1 MADITISGLD
11 AAVPPAGAV
20 IPFSDGTTTNKVD
33 INSIVGLTTNGTFRG
48 TLQRGSYGSL
58 SVAGSTNT
66 WAGIDFTDASA
77 TLMVRT
83 SDQYSGIFKTNNAW
97 IWAFDGSGNLVTGAI
112 PWANITGK
120 PTIPTNTG
128 IGGAILF
135 TSSTTWTVPTGVTKI
150 KVYCIGAGGRAGY
163 GNGGSAGGS
172 SYITGIDIVGG
183 GGGGAISSGS
193 LGAGG
198 VGSGALCVSTNTG
211 SAGKAG
217 TNGGGTQSAQI
228 FGKIAGTGG
237 ACNNG
242 GGGGA
247 GGYAFG
253 VATVTPGATLT
264 INVGTPGSYSDCNNV
279 SPLAGLVGI
288 EW

>member
-120 PTIPTNTG
+120 PTNTG
-128 IGGAILF
+128 LGGMQAF
-135 TSSTTWTVPTGVTKI
+135 TSGSGTWTVPTSVTKI
-150 KVYCIGAGGRAGY
+150 KV
-163 GNGGSAGGS
+163 
-172 SYITGIDIVGG
+172 TVVGG
-183 GGGGAISSGS
+183 GGGGAGNTQNGGTGGSSLATYSGVTITGYGGTGTSAGGS
-193 LGAGG
+193 ASGGDLNIAGG
-198 VGSGALCVSTNTG
+198 VPTSRSN
-211 SAGKAG
+211 S
-217 TNGGGTQSAQI
+217 GGGSI
-228 FGKIAGTGG
+228 FNNNSYGTGG
-237 ACNNG
+237 NSNAVVWSSGG

-247 GGYAFG
+247 GG
-253 VATVTPGATLT
+253 VAIKYFSVTPGTTLDYS
-264 INVGTPGSYSDCNNV
+264 VGGGGSRGSNGTYSGTSGIGGIV
-279 SPLAGLVGI
+279 II